1 MAPNLD
7 HATRDFW
14 GSNTFGGGLLYG
26 ERISFFRNAGL
37 YEHSRNG
44 YFLRL
49 FHSLSRLFGCRPEEI
64 LKARTLEEQEV
75 LYRNFIDPFF
85 DSAVIKVVG
94 RLPVTMFGLGIPP
107 QQYDGLKKDLNGGG
121 SVIDV
126 YRSRVKRLACDHP
139 IRENYFAWQAFA
151 RRYDTKE
158 RVAVPEYLK
167 AENYESLR
175 HNIGR
180 LATRIG
186 SATDEVKNNPRGS
199 FNRFVLLDAQDWM
212 NAAAMTE
219 LWSAI
224 AENGAPG
231 SRVIFRTAGTESPI
245 ETNLPADLY
254 SRFIYEKEWSNEL
267 FKQDR
272 ASIYG
277 GFHLYVLKN

>member
-1 MAPNLD
+1 
-7 HATRDFW
+7 
-14 GSNTFGGGLLYG
+14 LY
-26 ERISFFRNAGL
+26 
-37 YEHSRNG
+37 
-44 YFLRL
+44 
-49 FHSLSRLFGCRPEEI
+49 
-64 LKARTLEEQEV
+64 Q
-75 LYRNFIDPFF
+75 NFIDPFF

-94 RLPVTMFGLGIPP
+94 GLPVTMFGLGIPP
-107 QQYDGLKKDLNGGG
+107 QQYDELKKDLNGGG

-151 RRYDTKE
+151 RKYDTKE
-158 RVAVPEYLK
+158 RVAIPEYLK
-167 AENYESLR
+167 AENYETLR
-175 HNIGR
+175 YNIDR

-231 SRVIFRTAGTESPI
+231 SRIIFRTAGTESPI
-245 ETNLPADLY
+245 ETNLPADLH